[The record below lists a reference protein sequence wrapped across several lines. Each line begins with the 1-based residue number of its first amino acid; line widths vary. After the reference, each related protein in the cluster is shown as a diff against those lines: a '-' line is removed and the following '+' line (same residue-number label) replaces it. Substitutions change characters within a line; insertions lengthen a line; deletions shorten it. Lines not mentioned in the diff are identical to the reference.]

1 MRAQRSEV
9 LSGKWMRSSMLDLA
23 DGSPWQIEGE
33 DEGGSKIASVLRD
46 VMMLRPSTKSCR
58 RLSITTD
65 FGKTVSKGLSGTEV
79 VVPSIGTTGI
89 SLADILAQAT
99 RAVCLDVQSKRGL
112 LVHGA
117 LMERDG
123 DLGAVLTGPSGVGK
137 TTASRRIQPP
147 WRSLSDD
154 LTLVI
159 CDVQGRYWAHP
170 WPTWSCFEDGGPG
183 GSWDVGYAIP
193 LGAIF
198 FLSRAAEDSFEP
210 LGPGR
215 AACMLLETADQA
227 FYRLSRLDNDASS
240 HRLQRFE
247 NACIMVKTVPCFILN
262 LSPTGT
268 FWDQMD
274 TAIGP
279 CGGRFD

>member
-1 MRAQRSEV
+1 
-9 LSGKWMRSSMLDLA
+9 MLDLA
-23 DGSPWQIEGE
+23 DGSSWQIEGE
-33 DEGGSKIASVLRD
+33 DEGGSEIASVLRE

-58 RLSITTD
+58 KLSITTD
-65 FGKTVSKGLSGTEV
+65 YGKTVSNGLSDTEV
-79 VVPSIGTTGI
+79 IVPSIGTAGI

-99 RAVCLDVQSKRGL
+99 RTVCLDVQSRKGL

-117 LMERDG
+117 LVERDDG
-123 DLGAVLTGPSGVGK
+123 LGAILTGPSGAGK
-137 TTASRRIQPP
+137 TTASSRIQPP

-183 GSWDVGYAIP
+183 GSWDVGYSIP
-193 LGAIF
+193 LRAIF
-198 FLSRAAEDSFEP
+198 FLSRATEDSFEP
-210 LGPGR
+210 LGSGR
-215 AACMLLETADQA
+215 AACMLLETAEQA
-227 FYRLSRLDNDASS
+227 FYRFSWLDNDASG

-247 NACIMVKTVPCFILN
+247 NACVMVRATPCFILN

-268 FWDQMD
+268 FWEQMN
-274 TAIGP
+274 TAIGQGTRGDLIEP
-279 CGGRFD
+279 